1 MKNIEVKGA
10 KQHNLKN
17 IDVIIPRDKL
27 TVITGLSGSGK
38 SSLAFD
44 TLYAEGQRRYV
55 ESLSS
60 YARQFLSVMDK
71 PDVDHIN
78 GLSPAISIEQK
89 STSHNPRSTVG
100 TVTEIYDY
108 LRLLYARVGTPFC
121 PDHGISLESQS
132 IDQIVDKLF
141 KDEEN
146 ERSIILCPIVSQ
158 QKGEHLILLN
168 DLKVRGFIRA
178 KINGEIIDL
187 DNLPQLNKNKKHD
200 IDIVIDRLSIT
211 KKNKSRLSESIETAL
226 RESDGKSWHRLIMLN
241 NNISFIL
248 HKPQLSENIGACA
261 RAIKNFNFQKM
272 IVVDP
277 KPIYPNDKILATSVG
292 AKNIISKSKNFDNLE
307 SALKNIDVVIAT
319 SARFRNKN
327 IKHIQL
333 EDLKKID
340 YKKKVAFLFGS
351 EASGLSNNEIS
362 YANYTLQIPTNPDFK
377 SLNLSHSLIII
388 AQVVH
393 SVINSK
399 VSSFKKSK
407 KVKSASKKDILSMF
421 NLCIKN
427 LEDIGFFKPKE
438 KKPKMLENL
447 RNIFYRMELSSKE
460 TRILSSVFASL
471 GKKR

>member
-1 MKNIEVKGA
+1 M
-10 KQHNLKN
+10 
-17 IDVIIPRDKL
+17 
-27 TVITGLSGSGK
+27 S
-38 SSLAFD
+38 
-44 TLYAEGQRRYV
+44 
-55 ESLSS
+55 
-60 YARQFLSVMDK
+60 
-71 PDVDHIN
+71 
-78 GLSPAISIEQK
+78 
-89 STSHNPRSTVG
+89 
-100 TVTEIYDY
+100 
-108 LRLLYARVGTPFC
+108 
-121 PDHGISLESQS
+121 
-132 IDQIVDKLF
+132 
-141 KDEEN
+141 
-146 ERSIILCPIVSQ
+146 
-158 QKGEHLILLN
+158 
-168 DLKVRGFIRA
+168 
-178 KINGEIIDL
+178 
-187 DNLPQLNKNKKHD
+187 
-200 IDIVIDRLSIT
+200 
-211 KKNKSRLSESIETAL
+211 
-226 RESDGKSWHRLIMLN
+226 N

-261 RAIKNFNFQKM
+261 RAMKNFNFQKM
-272 IVVDP
+272 IVIDP
-277 KPIYPNDKILATSVG
+277 KPVYPNDKILATSVG

-307 SALKNIDVVIAT
+307 PALKNIDIVIAT

-333 EDLKKID
+333 GDLKKID

-393 SVINSK
+393 SIINSK
-399 VSSFKKSK
+399 VSSFIKSK
-407 KVKSASKKDILSMF
+407 KVKSASKKDLLSMT

-438 KKPKMLENL
+438 KKPIMLENL